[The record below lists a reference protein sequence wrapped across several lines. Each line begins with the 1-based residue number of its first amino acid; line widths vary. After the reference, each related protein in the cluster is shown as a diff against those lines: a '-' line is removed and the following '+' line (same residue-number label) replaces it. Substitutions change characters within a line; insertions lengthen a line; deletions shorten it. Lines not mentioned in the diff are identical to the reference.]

1 LNSLQQTYPIGTWLA
16 ICAIGQRRNNRLYEE
31 FLMNSFKRSWRI
43 LLLDL
48 LAVLAPILAAIAI
61 YLLMLLSESWVKA
74 AVDIPVGVLMMTLL

>member
-1 LNSLQQTYPIGTWLA
+1 
-16 ICAIGQRRNNRLYEE
+16 
-31 FLMNSFKRSWRI
+31 MNSFKHSWRI

-74 AVDIPVGVLMMTLL
+74 AVDIPAGVFMMTLL